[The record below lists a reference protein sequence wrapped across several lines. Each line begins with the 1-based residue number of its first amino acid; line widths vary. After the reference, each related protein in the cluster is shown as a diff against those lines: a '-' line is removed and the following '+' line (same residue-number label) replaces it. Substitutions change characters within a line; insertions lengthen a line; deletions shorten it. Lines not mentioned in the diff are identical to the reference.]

1 MPLHAGVL
9 MLFSGGLP
17 SFRNTLRF
25 LMHCLLKGL
34 YFKDLVLNKDLFG
47 ILGPYWVLIYIS
59 GSLFSLF
66 WLHSRKECQFSL
78 HVYNNGSGFNCWQ
91 ILNFTYACALI
102 FIHRRFGSLFWLL
115 RVLIGSLFHKKM
127 GPYWVLISKLGGLY

>member
-34 YFKDLVLNKDLFG
+34 YFKDLVLSKDLFG
-47 ILGPYWVLIYIS
+47 ILGPYLY
-59 GSLFSLF
+59 F
-66 WLHSRKECQFSL
+66 
-78 HVYNNGSGFNCWQ
+78 
-91 ILNFTYACALI
+91 
-102 FIHRRFGSLFWLL
+102 
-115 RVLIGSLFHKKM
+115 RVLIFTILVSFMQRMSYLQALVPDYTVGKF
-127 GPYWVLISKLGGLY
+127 